1 MLPQK
6 KKLSAISHLQPI
18 NWYTC
23 FAFEAKSYYMTVIE
37 EGRLIEGIEYLTKLI
52 LYKLSQTTVHWTQ

>member
-1 MLPQK
+1 
-6 KKLSAISHLQPI
+6 
-18 NWYTC
+18 
-23 FAFEAKSYYMTVIE
+23 MTVIE